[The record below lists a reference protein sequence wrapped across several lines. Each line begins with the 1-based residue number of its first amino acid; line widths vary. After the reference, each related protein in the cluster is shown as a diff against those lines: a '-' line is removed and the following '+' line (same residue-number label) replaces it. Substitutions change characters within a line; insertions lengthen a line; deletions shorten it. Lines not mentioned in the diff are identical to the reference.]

1 MQLTERNVRTLL
13 DHTREDEPVTSVY
26 ADVDGERYPRLDDAV
41 ARLAPL
47 FDQAE
52 RSVGEHPA
60 PERQTVGLDR
70 DAAMERL
77 AAVDR
82 SHTSGVA
89 LFLAS
94 GEVLAELHLP
104 VRLRHQVRVAD
115 RPHVAP
121 LQLVLDR
128 AHHLGLALVQRD
140 GAEIYRHQLGHTWQ
154 HEDRDGDE
162 VPDHRTHSGSTSL
175 REQRHNQHWVQQHY
189 EAVGE
194 VLRRLHEQQPLD
206 ALVVAGPHEE
216 AVEFQRALHPDVAA
230 VVRGEAD
237 QLPVEAGAHEVGQ
250 HLAEVDRHMR
260 RERTEGLLARLD
272 AAHGQAEQA
281 ATGLRD
287 VVDALNTGRV
297 ETLLAVAHASAPG
310 YRTTDGALALTE
322 DEAGAYGAEGAVAT
336 DLVDELIE
344 QAHASSSAVELVD
357 DEAALGGEPVAALLR
372 F

>member
-1 MQLTERNVRTLL
+1 MHLTERNVRALL
-13 DHTREDEPVTSVY
+13 DHEREDEPVTSVY

-104 VRLRHQVRVAD
+104 LRLRHQVRVAD

-121 LQLVLDR
+121 LQLALDR
-128 AHHLGLALVQRD
+128 AHHLGLVLVQRD
-140 GAEIYRHQLGHTWQ
+140 GAEIYRYQLGHTWH
-154 HEDRDGDE
+154 HEDRDADE
-162 VPDHRTHSGSTSL
+162 VPDYRTHRGSTSL

-216 AVEFQRALHPDVAA
+216 VVEFQRTLHPDVAA
-230 VVRGEAD
+230 VVRGEAGH
-237 QLPVEAGAHEVGQ
+237 LPVEAGAHEVGQ
-250 HLAEVDRHMR
+250 HLVEVDRHMR
-260 RERTEGLLARLD
+260 RERVEALLTRLD

-281 ATGLRD
+281 AAGLRA

-297 ETLLAVAHASAPG
+297 ETLLAVTHASAPG

-322 DEAGAYGAEGAVAT
+322 EEAGAYGAEDAVPT

-344 QAHASSSAVELVD
+344 QAHASSSDVELVD